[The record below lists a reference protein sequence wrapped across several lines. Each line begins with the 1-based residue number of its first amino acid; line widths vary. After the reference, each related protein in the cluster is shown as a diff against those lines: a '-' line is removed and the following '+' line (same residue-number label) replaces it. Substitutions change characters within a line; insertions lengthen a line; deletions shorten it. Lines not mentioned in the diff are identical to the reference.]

1 MSVASLSKRILLGMA
16 LFFLMVS
23 IPVMAADPIKV
34 GLITPLTGP
43 VSTYGQSVRDAIVMG
58 INEINA
64 AGGIKGREIQLIVR
78 DDKGDPTESANIARY
93 LIDREQVVLI
103 FGPVITP
110 CVMAVAPIAQ
120 SAKVP
125 MMTPTGTG
133 DEITAIG
140 DYIFRAAYKDSLQGS
155 SMARFA
161 AENLGLKTAAVI
173 YDIASDYST
182 GLMNAFKTT
191 FEQLGGKVVSVQ
203 SYATNDSDFS
213 AQLTSISLRN
223 PEALYIPDYYSTAG
237 PIMLQANQLGI
248 DAVMLG
254 VDGWDSPDIFE
265 LANGYEEGGYFINHY
280 SPLDTREATVE
291 FAKAFTS
298 QFGRAPDALAALGY
312 DAVKIV
318 EATLHAA
325 TSIDRQAI
333 KDAMGSVKNIVAA
346 TADIDMDPEGTP
358 YKPLVI
364 LQYQNGVA
372 QMIDRVLP

>member
-1 MSVASLSKRILLGMA
+1 M
-16 LFFLMVS
+16 FFLMS
-23 IPVMAADPIKV
+23 LISWPSLAAEPIKI

-43 VSTYGQSVRDAIVMG
+43 VSTYGQSVRDAVVMG
-58 INEINA
+58 IDEINA
-64 AGGIKGREIQLIVR
+64 AGGINGRQIQLIVQ
-78 DDKGDPTESANIARY
+78 DDKGDPTESANIARR
-93 LIDREQVVLI
+93 LIDRDQVVLI
-103 FGPVITP
+103 LGPVITP
-110 CVMAVAPIAQ
+110 CVMAVAPICQ
-120 SAKVP
+120 TAKVP

-133 DEITAIG
+133 DQITAIG

-161 AENLGLKTAAVI
+161 IENLGLKTAAII

-182 GLMNAFKTT
+182 GLMNAFKNT
-191 FEQLGGKVVSVQ
+191 FEELGGRVVTVQ
-203 SYATNDSDFS
+203 SYSTNDSDFS
-213 AQLTSISLRN
+213 AQLTSIALRN

-237 PIMLQANQLGI
+237 PILLQANQLGI

-265 LANGYEEGGYFINHY
+265 LAAGNEEGGYFINHY

-291 FAKAFTS
+291 FTNKFTEIY
-298 QFGRAPDALAALGY
+298 GRAPDALAALGY

-318 EATLHAA
+318 EATL
-325 TSIDRQAI
+325 
-333 KDAMGSVKNIVAA
+333 KEVKNITREEIKVTMGQVKNVVAA
-346 TADIDMDPEGTP
+346 TATIDMDPEGTP

-372 QMIDRVLP
+372 QVIDRVYP